1 MHTGEIELLNGREAE
16 RDDMVVV
23 VEYKNLSED
32 TITTHSICDGG
43 EKIMT
48 RDMLEIGADVGRSEH
63 VQTEG

>member
-1 MHTGEIELLNGREAE
+1 MHTGEIELLDGREAE
-16 RDDMVVV
+16 RDDIVVV
-23 VEYKNLSED
+23 VEYENLSED
-32 TITTHSICDGG
+32 TITTHSICDG